1 MLATVG
7 LGLDACG
14 DDVVVAVVVLLVVD
28 LLVVV
33 LVVVVVVVLLVV
45 VVVVDIDVLAVVLGT
60 LRLVKLICDLK
71 TSVGE
76 TEVVLTLGLLVEII
90 LGSAK
95 CLVSSV
101 GLGIGIGL
109 NCFGTCGKAWLLG
122 NLLKAGE
129 RLRGRSGD
137 IGLMFC
143 GGPRNTLDP
152 KPGMELGPGN

>member
-7 LGLDACG
+7 LGLDAFG

-33 LVVVVVVVLLVV
+33 LIVVVVLLVV
-45 VVVVDIDVLAVVLGT
+45 VVVVCIVVLAVVLGT
-60 LRLVKLICDLK
+60 LGSVKLICDLK

-90 LGSAK
+90 LGSGK
-95 CLVSSV
+95 CLVSRV
-101 GLGIGIGL
+101 GLGIGMGR

-122 NLLKAGE
+122 NLLNAGE
-129 RLRGRSGD
+129 RLRGCSGD

-152 KPGMELGPGN
+152 KPGMALGPDGN